1 MSPKKRPPKRRRP
14 EASPDV
20 SQQHENHFPEITVKL
35 GVVVTGGFPLPR
47 KDPYPMSTLP
57 TTRFQ
62 RGSLMLSYTA
72 TKWALPLGRSALL
85 FTRRRPPASSR
96 RSGNDRRGHLHT
108 SRGTSNT
115 VHSATTLR
123 RASRRPLQCS
133 FGWGWRCKHHAP
145 RASDPP
151 PTLPIVRAT
160 MRSDV
165 RAERRLNC
173 NVRESSRRKA

>member
-1 MSPKKRPPKRRRP
+1 MCRNSMRTTSPNHCQAGRRCDGRISF
-14 EASPDV
+14 ASKGSVPDV
-20 SQQHENHFPEITVKL
+20 YLAHYALSARLPDAQLYSNQMGASARPL
-35 GVVVTGGFPLPR
+35 GTIIHQAQ
-47 KDPYPMSTLP
+47 
-57 TTRFQ
+57 TTRLI
-62 RGSLMLSYTA
+62 S
-72 TKWALPLGRSALL
+72 PLGQRTSRS
-85 FTRRRPPASSR
+85 
-96 RSGNDRRGHLHT
+96 HLHT

-115 VHSATTLR
+115 VHSATTLG

-133 FGWGWRCKHHAP
+133 FGWGWSCKHHAP